1 MSPGSRLRSR
11 EVRLARRPAGAPVA
25 ADFAIVETDLP
36 EPTDGEVLVRARVMS
51 VDPYMRLPMTG
62 QAGVH
67 TAMGEGETLHGAV
80 VGVVE
85 ASRSES
91 LPVGAWV
98 THPGRGWREA
108 FVAPARDLTR
118 VDPLA
123 GDPGLYVGLLGLI
136 GVTAWGGVEQ
146 VLKPLAGETV
156 FVSGGAGAVGMV
168 ACQLAKR
175 RGARVIATAGS
186 DAKAAWLTDEIG
198 VDVGINYRAHAS
210 LADALRA
217 AAPEGLDGMFDNVGG
232 TTLEAAI
239 AVMKPA
245 GRIALCGAIA
255 LYNSANYRAGPANF
269 FTVIEKCLELK
280 GFNAGPYYPRAGEI
294 FADLTAMLKS
304 GELVW
309 RETVYEGIEAAPQAF
324 VDLMAGAN
332 FGKMLVRL

>member
-1 MSPGSRLRSR
+1 MSPGPLRSR

-25 ADFAIVETDLP
+25 ADFTIVETDLP
-36 EPTDGEVLVRARVMS
+36 DPGEGEVRVRARVMS

-80 VGVVE
+80 AGVVE
-85 ASRSES
+85 ASRAET

-98 THPGRGWREA
+98 TSPSRGWREA
-108 FVAPARDLTR
+108 FVAPARELAR

-146 VLKPLAGETV
+146 VLKPLAGETI

-168 ACQLAKR
+168 ACQLARR
-175 RGARVIATAGS
+175 RGARVIATTGS
-186 DAKAAWLTDEIG
+186 DAKAAWLKEEVG
-198 VDVGINYRAHAS
+198 VDVAINYRAQAN
-210 LADALRA
+210 LAEALRT
-217 AAPEGLDGMFDNVGG
+217 AAPAGLDGMFDNVGG
-232 TTLEAAI
+232 STLEAAI

-245 GRIALCGAIA
+245 GRIALCGAIE
-255 LYNSANYRAGPANF
+255 LYNSPNYRAGPANF

-280 GFNAGPYYPRAGEI
+280 GFNAGPYYPRGAEI
-294 FADLTAMLKS
+294 FADLTAMLAS

-309 RETVYEGIEAAPQAF
+309 RETVRDGIEAAPQAF